1 MTETVTVTAVY
12 EEGVLRPVQRLNL
25 REKQRVQIQILPQ
38 EPGESSEIDTEAEQ
52 ENKRIIQSLVDA
64 GILTPPTG
72 QPDVEPMT
80 ESERRALA
88 EEMGRMPGK
97 PLSEII
103 IEDRGEW

>member
-12 EEGVLRPVQRLNL
+12 EKGILRPVQRLNL
-25 REKQRVQIQILPQ
+25 REKQTVQIQILLP
-38 EPGESSEIDTEAEQ
+38 ESNELPDIATEAEQ

-64 GILTPPTG
+64 GILTPPAG
-72 QPDVEPMT
+72 QTDVEPMT
-80 ESERRALA
+80 EPERRALA